1 MGKEQPRK
9 VFRASSFFVFLHLGQ
24 TQDAM
29 KDQDAQIE
37 QLLQALPP
45 ITLDDMS
52 AIRLMK
58 RTDCKY
64 LTNFPTLV
72 KLLERVRGNYFSQE
86 IDGHRI
92 SPYATTY
99 WHKKEG
105 QSMYRQHQTG
115 HLPRTKVRVRT
126 YVASDESFLEVKKK
140 DNHGKTHKKRVKVPS
155 LQAVMK
161 ENFGEDF
168 LEQRTGWHFDELK
181 PTVGNRFNRI
191 TLVNFDKT
199 ERLTIDFNIHF
210 HNLETGKEK
219 DMNPI
224 VVIELKRDGRAP
236 SPILP
241 LLRELRIKPSG
252 FSKYCIGATVTND
265 ALQVNRFKKRL
276 IKINKVA
283 QKSPQC

>member
-1 MGKEQPRK
+1 
-9 VFRASSFFVFLHLGQ
+9 
-24 TQDAM
+24 M

-99 WHKKEG
+99 WDDENEAFFHF
-105 QSMYRQHQTG
+105 HQAG
-115 HLPRTKVRVRT
+115 HRPRRKVRVRT
-126 YVASDESFLEVKKK
+126 YVGSGQSFLEVKRK
-140 DNHGKTHKKRVKVPS
+140 DNHGKTFKSRVTVPS
-155 LQAVMK
+155 LEAVM
-161 ENFGEDF
+161 NDRAGQDF
-168 LEQRTGWHFDELK
+168 LQEKTGFDFSQLR
-181 PTVGNRFNRI
+181 PTVANRFYRI
-191 TLVNFDKT
+191 TLVNRGKT
-199 ERLTIDFNIHF
+199 ERLTIDFDIRF
-210 HNLETGKEK
+210 RNLKTGREAAM
-219 DMNPI
+219 DHI
-224 VVIELKRDGRAP
+224 VVIELKRDGRVH

-241 LLRELRIKPSG
+241 LLRQLRIKPAG
-252 FSKYCIGATVTND
+252 FSKYCIGACVTD
-265 ALQVNRFKKRL
+265 DTLRVNRFKKRL
-276 IKINKVA
+276 IRIRKVA
-283 QKSPQC
+283 NKPVPQATG